1 MANDSE
7 QKPPQAPRSSRTAA
21 LRSSA
26 WAWPVTW
33 ICIVLILAAAGLYV
47 FKSLRDLPGET
58 ASKTTA
64 AVADAGKRLVE
75 LAAAFSRGT
84 VTTSFISYASTL
96 SSSHYLQFAN
106 LSQTELFS
114 HSDQATTGFGYIPLP
129 EIIVEARAPV
139 EYTYYLDLNAKWE
152 LRLEDQVIYVLA
164 PPIHFN
170 KPSVDASRIE
180 YEVRKDSVFRN
191 GNDAKENL
199 KQSITFLANQKAREN
214 VPIVREL
221 GRKKTGEFVEKWL
234 AKTFLDGK
242 RHPVK
247 VFFPGEPLPPAFR
260 RDFPEEN
267 SSETREDAVSPAP
280 SRQHDAQNKA
290 GID

>member
-1 MANDSE
+1 MAKDSE
-7 QKPPQAPRSSRTAA
+7 QNHPQAPRSGQTAA

-26 WAWPVTW
+26 WAWPAAW

-47 FKSLRDLPGET
+47 FKSLRDLPGEA

-75 LAAAFSRGT
+75 LAAAFNRGT

-96 SSSHYLQFAN
+96 SSGHYLQFAN

-164 PPIHFN
+164 PPIRFN

-191 GNDAKENL
+191 GKDAKENL

-242 RHPVK
+242 RYPVK

-267 SSETREDAVSPAP
+267 RSETREDAISPP
-280 SRQHDAQNKA
+280 TSPQHDPQNQA